1 MITREDL
8 LPDRVEERFESGQY
22 TTDGMTMGAS
32 VLYSNGGIGNGGN
45 SGNGGNGGGSGNGG
59 GGGGSSYGNGNGG
72 SAGSSSYGNGI
83 GVGAAPPV
91 ISVGGGVGGSGGSGA
106 SFKQWATET
115 GNGRRREVGGR
126 RASEG
131 EASGKSMLPSPT
143 ALQIA

>member
-32 VLYSNGGIGNGGN
+32 VPYTNGGAGAGNAGSSGNGGS
-45 SGNGGNGGGSGNGG
+45 SGSGNGGGSGYGNGG
-59 GGGGSSYGNGNGG
+59 GGGG
-72 SAGSSSYGNGI
+72 SSYGNGI

-91 ISVGGGVGGSGGSGA
+91 VSVGAGAAGSGGSGA

>member
-59 GGGGSSYGNGNGG
+59 GGGGSSYGNGV
-72 SAGSSSYGNGI
+72 

-91 ISVGGGVGGSGGSGA
+91 ILVGSGVGGSGGSGA
-106 SFKQWATET
+106 SFKQWATEA

-126 RASEG
+126 RVSEG
-131 EASGKSMLPSPT
+131 EASGKSMLPSPM